1 MITLLKSFL
10 VALIITPLLALKL
23 TLAVAEEVAAQDTL
37 VLIAENDSPLLS
49 RLLSNLKDAAP
60 ENIYKIS
67 TSRAPAQLADDDYA
81 VLVGSKVPAHF
92 EPQTHKKTIAVFVSE
107 EQASQLQVKTSIWV
121 EPPLSRQLTLA
132 NLVVPGDKR
141 IGLLVNGEADKN
153 KQLEGLSNLQKQQL
167 KVVDLAEHQ
176 NINQALYHVLKNTRL
191 LLGTYNQEIYSP
203 ANIKNILI
211 TSYRQQKVLIGP
223 SRAYL
228 KAGSFATSYSNLTH
242 ISQRLIDIIK
252 QHKADSS
259 WISSGYNPYYRVLY
273 NKQVARSLN
282 LPVMS
287 NKQLEQNMAELMG
300 EQ

>member
-1 MITLLKSFL
+1 MNSLLKPLLVTLL
-10 VALIITPLLALKL
+10 IIPLLALKL
-23 TLAVAEEVAAQDTL
+23 PVAMAEQTALQDTL
-37 VLIAENDSPLLS
+37 VLIAEKESPILL
-49 RLLSNLKDAAP
+49 RLLSKLKEAAP
-60 ENIYKIS
+60 ENIYKVS
-67 TSRAPAQLADDDYA
+67 TSKSPVQLTDDDYA
-81 VLVGSKVPAHF
+81 VLVGAKVPSYF
-92 EPQTHKKTIAVFVSE
+92 EPRSHKRTIAVFVSE
-107 EQASQLQVKTSIWV
+107 KQASKLQVQTSIWL

-132 NLVVPGDKR
+132 NLVVPGNKK
-141 IGLLVNGEADKN
+141 IGVLVNGETDKS
-153 KQLEGLSNLQKQQL
+153 KQLSGLTNAQQQQL
-167 KVVDLAEHQ
+167 KIVDLAEYE

-191 LLGTYNQEIYSP
+191 LLGTYNQDIYSA
-203 ANIKNILI
+203 ANMKNILI